1 MTTTLGDGFMGGK
14 NFNTLKNQVYDSLFS
29 DIINGVYPA
38 DSILTEK
45 FLMEKYSVS
54 RAPIREA
61 LTQLTV
67 IDIISSIPRQ
77 GYKILQPNR
86 QQLLEIIKFRSA
98 LECSFLEN
106 YCIYINESY
115 IKELRSICMDYVNC
129 PANDFMAHWHHNC
142 QFHLK
147 LFSIY
152 GNHYAY
158 KLLEDALNIQTIFF
172 VQKKY
177 STTMDLHLA
186 LIDYLGK
193 GNIATAVTL
202 LRADIENLLLPDIAP
217 TPIEQ
222 DRKEFEIATTAN

>member
-1 MTTTLGDGFMGGK
+1 MAEK
-14 NFNTLKNQVYDSLFS
+14 NFNTLKKQVYDALFS
-29 DIINGVYPA
+29 DIINGVSPA
-38 DSILTEK
+38 DTILTEK
-45 FLMEKYSVS
+45 FLMQKYNVS

-61 LTQLTV
+61 LTQLAGIHIV
-67 IDIISSIPRQ
+67 SSIPRQ

-86 QQLLEIIKFRSA
+86 QQLLEINKFRSS
-98 LECSFLEN
+98 LECSFLES
-106 YCIYINESY
+106 YCIYIDESW
-115 IKELRSICMDYVNC
+115 IKELRTICMDYVNC
-129 PANDFMAHWHHNC
+129 PANDFMTHWHHNC

-193 GNIATAVTL
+193 GEIATAVTIL
-202 LRADIENLLLPDIAP
+202 KADIENLMLPAIAP
-217 TPIEQ
+217 TPIDK
-222 DRKEFEIATTAN
+222 DRKGFNL